1 MAIRLE
7 KKYILDISQQ
17 NVWEAI
23 LDPETLA
30 EILPNCKSLDPIGD
44 HKFDANIEIKI
55 GPIKGQFK
63 SKLSLFDLDPPNGYK
78 FDVNGDGSKGQMRG
92 AGEILLTSMDTDGVM
107 DGFAMSLTRAVA
119 DVVNVPV
126 IASGG
131 AGRPNH
137 FADILAEGG
146 AAAALAASVFHDKVL
161 TINQVKQYVAQRGV
175 PVRLQ

>member
-92 AGEILLTSMDTDGVM
+92 AGEILLTTQDGRTEFIFIATGSVSGIIARVGQRLIEATGKRLM
-107 DGFAMSLTRAVA
+107 VQGFENFKKRITSTQ
-119 DVVNVPV
+119 
-126 IASGG
+126 AS
-131 AGRPNH
+131 
-137 FADILAEGG
+137 
-146 AAAALAASVFHDKVL
+146 
-161 TINQVKQYVAQRGV
+161 
-175 PVRLQ
+175 

>member
-92 AGEILLTSMDTDGVM
+92 AGEILLPTQDGRTEFIFIATGSVSGIIARVGQRLIEATGKRLMDQ
-107 DGFAMSLTRAVA
+107 GFENFKKRIMSTQ
-119 DVVNVPV
+119 
-126 IASGG
+126 
-131 AGRPNH
+131 
-137 FADILAEGG
+137 
-146 AAAALAASVFHDKVL
+146 AA
-161 TINQVKQYVAQRGV
+161 
-175 PVRLQ
+175 

>member
-44 HKFDANIEIKI
+44 HNFDANIEIKI

-92 AGEILLTSMDTDGVM
+92 AGEILLTTQDGRTEFIFIATGSVSGIIARVGQRLIEATGKRLMDQ
-107 DGFAMSLTRAVA
+107 GFENFKKRITSTQ
-119 DVVNVPV
+119 
-126 IASGG
+126 
-131 AGRPNH
+131 
-137 FADILAEGG
+137 
-146 AAAALAASVFHDKVL
+146 AA
-161 TINQVKQYVAQRGV
+161 
-175 PVRLQ
+175 

>member
-44 HKFDANIEIKI
+44 NNFDANIEIKI

-92 AGEILLTSMDTDGVM
+92 AGEILLTTQDGRTEFIFIATGSVSGIIARVGQRLIEATGKRLMDQ
-107 DGFAMSLTRAVA
+107 GFENFKKRIMSTQ
-119 DVVNVPV
+119 
-126 IASGG
+126 
-131 AGRPNH
+131 
-137 FADILAEGG
+137 
-146 AAAALAASVFHDKVL
+146 AA
-161 TINQVKQYVAQRGV
+161 
-175 PVRLQ
+175 

>member
-44 HKFDANIEIKI
+44 NNFDANIEIKI

-63 SKLSLFDLDPPNGYK
+63 SNLSLFDLDPPNGYK

-92 AGEILLTSMDTDGVM
+92 AGEIQLSSQDDGTEFIFTATGSVSGIIARVGQRLIEATGKRLMDQGFENFKKRITSTQ
-107 DGFAMSLTRAVA
+107 
-119 DVVNVPV
+119 
-126 IASGG
+126 
-131 AGRPNH
+131 
-137 FADILAEGG
+137 
-146 AAAALAASVFHDKVL
+146 AA
-161 TINQVKQYVAQRGV
+161 
-175 PVRLQ
+175 

>member
-44 HKFDANIEIKI
+44 HKFNANIEIKI

-78 FDVNGDGSKGQMRG
+78 FDVNGDGSKWQMRG
-92 AGEILLTSMDTDGVM
+92 AGEILLTTQDGRTEFIFIATGSVSGIIARVGQRLIEATGKRLMDQ
-107 DGFAMSLTRAVA
+107 GFENFKKRIMSTQ
-119 DVVNVPV
+119 
-126 IASGG
+126 
-131 AGRPNH
+131 
-137 FADILAEGG
+137 
-146 AAAALAASVFHDKVL
+146 AA
-161 TINQVKQYVAQRGV
+161 
-175 PVRLQ
+175 

>member
-7 KKYILDISQQ
+7 KKYILDIPQQ
-17 NVWEAI
+17 NVWAAI

-44 HKFDANIEIKI
+44 HNFDANIEIKI

-92 AGEILLTSMDTDGVM
+92 TGEIMLSTQDGRTEFIFTATGSVS
-107 DGFAMSLTRAVA
+107 G
-119 DVVNVPV
+119 V
-126 IASGG
+126 IARVGQRLIEATGKRLMDQGFENFKKRITSTQ
-131 AGRPNH
+131 
-137 FADILAEGG
+137 
-146 AAAALAASVFHDKVL
+146 AA
-161 TINQVKQYVAQRGV
+161 
-175 PVRLQ
+175 

>member
-92 AGEILLTSMDTDGVM
+92 AGEILLTTQDGRTEFIFIATGSVSGIIARVGQLLIEATGKRLMDQ
-107 DGFAMSLTRAVA
+107 GFENFKKRIMSTQ
-119 DVVNVPV
+119 
-126 IASGG
+126 
-131 AGRPNH
+131 
-137 FADILAEGG
+137 
-146 AAAALAASVFHDKVL
+146 AA
-161 TINQVKQYVAQRGV
+161 
-175 PVRLQ
+175 

>member
-44 HKFDANIEIKI
+44 HKFNANIEIKI

-92 AGEILLTSMDTDGVM
+92 AGEILLTTQDGRTEFIFIATGSVSGIIARVGQRLIEATGKSLMDQ
-107 DGFAMSLTRAVA
+107 GFENFKKRIMSTQ
-119 DVVNVPV
+119 
-126 IASGG
+126 
-131 AGRPNH
+131 
-137 FADILAEGG
+137 
-146 AAAALAASVFHDKVL
+146 AA
-161 TINQVKQYVAQRGV
+161 
-175 PVRLQ
+175 

>member
-23 LDPETLA
+23 LDPETLT

-92 AGEILLTSMDTDGVM
+92 AGEILLTTQDGRTEFIFIATGSVSGIIARVGQRLIEATGKRLMDQ
-107 DGFAMSLTRAVA
+107 GFENFKKRIMSTQ
-119 DVVNVPV
+119 
-126 IASGG
+126 
-131 AGRPNH
+131 
-137 FADILAEGG
+137 
-146 AAAALAASVFHDKVL
+146 AA
-161 TINQVKQYVAQRGV
+161 
-175 PVRLQ
+175 

>member
-44 HKFDANIEIKI
+44 NNFDANIEIKI

-92 AGEILLTSMDTDGVM
+92 AGEIQLSSQNDGTEFIFTATGSVSGIIARVGQRLIEATGKRLMDQGFENFKKRITSTQ
-107 DGFAMSLTRAVA
+107 
-119 DVVNVPV
+119 
-126 IASGG
+126 
-131 AGRPNH
+131 
-137 FADILAEGG
+137 
-146 AAAALAASVFHDKVL
+146 AA
-161 TINQVKQYVAQRGV
+161 
-175 PVRLQ
+175 

>member
-63 SKLSLFDLDPPNGYK
+63 SKLALFDLDPPNGYK
-78 FDVNGDGSKGQMRG
+78 FNVNGDGSKGQMRG
-92 AGEILLTSMDTDGVM
+92 AGEILLTTQDGRTEFIFIATGSVAGIIARVGQRLIEATGKRLMDQ
-107 DGFAMSLTRAVA
+107 GFENFKKRIMSTQ
-119 DVVNVPV
+119 
-126 IASGG
+126 
-131 AGRPNH
+131 
-137 FADILAEGG
+137 
-146 AAAALAASVFHDKVL
+146 AA
-161 TINQVKQYVAQRGV
+161 
-175 PVRLQ
+175 

>member
-30 EILPNCKSLDPIGD
+30 EILPNCKSLDPLGD
-44 HKFDANIEIKI
+44 HKFNANIEIKI

-92 AGEILLTSMDTDGVM
+92 AGEILLTTQDGRTEFIFIATGSVSGIIARVGQRLIEATGKRLMDQ
-107 DGFAMSLTRAVA
+107 GFENFKKRITST
-119 DVVNVPV
+119 
-126 IASGG
+126 
-131 AGRPNH
+131 H
-137 FADILAEGG
+137 
-146 AAAALAASVFHDKVL
+146 AA
-161 TINQVKQYVAQRGV
+161 
-175 PVRLQ
+175 

>member
-92 AGEILLTSMDTDGVM
+92 TGEIMLATQDGRTE
-107 DGFAMSLTRAVA
+107 FIFT
-119 DVVNVPV
+119 
-126 IASGG
+126 ASGSVSG
-131 AGRPNH
+131 IIARVGQRLIEATGKRLMDQGFEN
-137 FADILAEGG
+137 FKKRIISTQ
-146 AAAALAASVFHDKVL
+146 AA
-161 TINQVKQYVAQRGV
+161 
-175 PVRLQ
+175 

>member
-1 MAIRLE
+1 MAIQLE

-17 NVWEAI
+17 IVWEAI
-23 LDPETLA
+23 LDPESLA

-92 AGEILLTSMDTDGVM
+92 AGEILLTTQDGRTEFIFIATGSVSGIIARVGQRLIEATGKRLMDQ
-107 DGFAMSLTRAVA
+107 GFENFKKRIMSTQ
-119 DVVNVPV
+119 
-126 IASGG
+126 
-131 AGRPNH
+131 
-137 FADILAEGG
+137 
-146 AAAALAASVFHDKVL
+146 AA
-161 TINQVKQYVAQRGV
+161 
-175 PVRLQ
+175 

>member
-7 KKYILDISQQ
+7 KKYILDIPQK

-44 HKFDANIEIKI
+44 HNFDANIEIKI

-92 AGEILLTSMDTDGVM
+92 TGEIMLATQ
-107 DGFAMSLTRAVA
+107 
-119 DVVNVPV
+119 DVRTEF
-126 IASGG
+126 IFTASGSVSG
-131 AGRPNH
+131 IIARVGQRLIEATGKRLMDQGFEN
-137 FADILAEGG
+137 FKKRIISTQ
-146 AAAALAASVFHDKVL
+146 AA
-161 TINQVKQYVAQRGV
+161 
-175 PVRLQ
+175 

>member
-92 AGEILLTSMDTDGVM
+92 AGEILLTTQDGRTEFIFIATGSVSGIIARVGQRLIEATGKRLMDQVFENFKKRIT
-107 DGFAMSLTRAVA
+107 STQ
-119 DVVNVPV
+119 
-126 IASGG
+126 
-131 AGRPNH
+131 
-137 FADILAEGG
+137 
-146 AAAALAASVFHDKVL
+146 AA
-161 TINQVKQYVAQRGV
+161 
-175 PVRLQ
+175 

>member
-44 HKFDANIEIKI
+44 HKFDANIEIII

-92 AGEILLTSMDTDGVM
+92 TGEIMLSTQDGRTEFIFTATGSVSGIIARVGQRLIEATGKRLMDQGFENFKKKITSTQ
-107 DGFAMSLTRAVA
+107 
-119 DVVNVPV
+119 
-126 IASGG
+126 
-131 AGRPNH
+131 
-137 FADILAEGG
+137 
-146 AAAALAASVFHDKVL
+146 AA
-161 TINQVKQYVAQRGV
+161 
-175 PVRLQ
+175 

>member
-7 KKYILDISQQ
+7 KKYILDIPQK

-44 HKFDANIEIKI
+44 HKFNANIEIKI

-92 AGEILLTSMDTDGVM
+92 TGEIMLVTQDGRTE
-107 DGFAMSLTRAVA
+107 FIFT
-119 DVVNVPV
+119 
-126 IASGG
+126 ASGSVSG
-131 AGRPNH
+131 IIARVGQRLIEATGKRLMDQGFEN
-137 FADILAEGG
+137 FKKRIISTQ
-146 AAAALAASVFHDKVL
+146 AA
-161 TINQVKQYVAQRGV
+161 
-175 PVRLQ
+175 

>member
-44 HKFDANIEIKI
+44 HKFNANIEIKI

-63 SKLSLFDLDPPNGYK
+63 SKLSLFDWDPPNGYK

-92 AGEILLTSMDTDGVM
+92 AGEILLTTQDGRTEFIFIATGSVSGIIARVGQRLIEATGKRLMDQ
-107 DGFAMSLTRAVA
+107 GFENFKKRITSTQ
-119 DVVNVPV
+119 
-126 IASGG
+126 
-131 AGRPNH
+131 
-137 FADILAEGG
+137 
-146 AAAALAASVFHDKVL
+146 AA
-161 TINQVKQYVAQRGV
+161 
-175 PVRLQ
+175 

>member
-44 HKFDANIEIKI
+44 HKFNANIEIKI

-92 AGEILLTSMDTDGVM
+92 AGEILLTTQDGRTEFIFIATGSVSGIIARVGQRLIEATGKRLMDQ
-107 DGFAMSLTRAVA
+107 GFDNFKKRIMSTQ
-119 DVVNVPV
+119 
-126 IASGG
+126 
-131 AGRPNH
+131 
-137 FADILAEGG
+137 
-146 AAAALAASVFHDKVL
+146 AA
-161 TINQVKQYVAQRGV
+161 
-175 PVRLQ
+175 

>member
-7 KKYILDISQQ
+7 KKYILDIPQK

-44 HKFDANIEIKI
+44 HKFDAYIEIKI

-92 AGEILLTSMDTDGVM
+92 TGEIMLATQDGRTE
-107 DGFAMSLTRAVA
+107 FIFT
-119 DVVNVPV
+119 
-126 IASGG
+126 ASGSV
-131 AGRPNH
+131 AGIIARVGQRLIEATGKRLMDQGFEN
-137 FADILAEGG
+137 FKKRITSTQ
-146 AAAALAASVFHDKVL
+146 AA
-161 TINQVKQYVAQRGV
+161 
-175 PVRLQ
+175 

>member
-78 FDVNGDGSKGQMRG
+78 FNVNGDGSKGQMRG
-92 AGEILLTSMDTDGVM
+92 AGEILLTTQDGRTEFIFIATGSVSGIIARVGQRLIEATGKRLMDQ
-107 DGFAMSLTRAVA
+107 GFENFKKRIMSTQ
-119 DVVNVPV
+119 
-126 IASGG
+126 
-131 AGRPNH
+131 
-137 FADILAEGG
+137 
-146 AAAALAASVFHDKVL
+146 AA
-161 TINQVKQYVAQRGV
+161 
-175 PVRLQ
+175 

>member
-92 AGEILLTSMDTDGVM
+92 AGEILLTTQDGRTEFIFIATGSVSGIIARVGQRLIEATGKRLMDQ
-107 DGFAMSLTRAVA
+107 GFENFKKRITSTQ
-119 DVVNVPV
+119 
-126 IASGG
+126 
-131 AGRPNH
+131 
-137 FADILAEGG
+137 
-146 AAAALAASVFHDKVL
+146 AA
-161 TINQVKQYVAQRGV
+161 
-175 PVRLQ
+175 

>member
-7 KKYILDISQQ
+7 KKYILDIPQK

-44 HKFDANIEIKI
+44 HNFDANIEIKI

-63 SKLSLFDLDPPNGYK
+63 SKLSLYDLDPPNGYK

-92 AGEILLTSMDTDGVM
+92 AGEILLTTQDGRTEFIFIATGSVSGIIARVGQRLIEATGKRLMDQ
-107 DGFAMSLTRAVA
+107 GFENFKKRIISTQ
-119 DVVNVPV
+119 
-126 IASGG
+126 
-131 AGRPNH
+131 
-137 FADILAEGG
+137 
-146 AAAALAASVFHDKVL
+146 AA
-161 TINQVKQYVAQRGV
+161 
-175 PVRLQ
+175 

>member
-7 KKYILDISQQ
+7 KKYILDIPQK

-44 HKFDANIEIKI
+44 HNFDANIEIKI

-63 SKLSLFDLDPPNGYK
+63 SKLSLYDFDPPNGYK

-92 AGEILLTSMDTDGVM
+92 TGKIMLATQDDRTEFIFT
-107 DGFAMSLTRAVA
+107 
-119 DVVNVPV
+119 
-126 IASGG
+126 ASGSVSG
-131 AGRPNH
+131 IIARVGQRLIEATGKRLMDQGFEN
-137 FADILAEGG
+137 FKKRIISTQ
-146 AAAALAASVFHDKVL
+146 AA
-161 TINQVKQYVAQRGV
+161 
-175 PVRLQ
+175 

>member
-92 AGEILLTSMDTDGVM
+92 AGEILLTTQDGRTEFIFIATGSVSGIIARVGQRLIEATGKKLMDQ
-107 DGFAMSLTRAVA
+107 GFENFKKRIMSTQ
-119 DVVNVPV
+119 
-126 IASGG
+126 
-131 AGRPNH
+131 
-137 FADILAEGG
+137 
-146 AAAALAASVFHDKVL
+146 AA
-161 TINQVKQYVAQRGV
+161 
-175 PVRLQ
+175 

>member
-30 EILPNCKSLDPIGD
+30 EILPNCKSLNPIGD
-44 HKFDANIEIKI
+44 NKFNANIEIKI

-92 AGEILLTSMDTDGVM
+92 TGEIMLATQDGRTEFIFTATGSVSGIIARVGQRLIEATGKRLMDQ
-107 DGFAMSLTRAVA
+107 GFENFKKRIMSTQ
-119 DVVNVPV
+119 
-126 IASGG
+126 
-131 AGRPNH
+131 
-137 FADILAEGG
+137 
-146 AAAALAASVFHDKVL
+146 AA
-161 TINQVKQYVAQRGV
+161 
-175 PVRLQ
+175 

>member
-1 MAIRLE
+1 LAIRLE

-44 HKFDANIEIKI
+44 HKFNANIEIKI

-92 AGEILLTSMDTDGVM
+92 AGEILLTTQDGRTEFIFIATGSVSGIIARVGQRLIEATGKRLMDQ
-107 DGFAMSLTRAVA
+107 GFENFKKRIMSTQ
-119 DVVNVPV
+119 
-126 IASGG
+126 
-131 AGRPNH
+131 
-137 FADILAEGG
+137 
-146 AAAALAASVFHDKVL
+146 AA
-161 TINQVKQYVAQRGV
+161 
-175 PVRLQ
+175 

>member
-44 HKFDANIEIKI
+44 HKFNANIEIKI

-92 AGEILLTSMDTDGVM
+92 AGEILLTTQDGL
-107 DGFAMSLTRAVA
+107 SL
-119 DVVNVPV
+119 
-126 IASGG
+126 I
-131 AGRPNH
+131 H
-137 FADILAEGG
+137 I
-146 AAAALAASVFHDKVL
+146 
-161 TINQVKQYVAQRGV
+161 
-175 PVRLQ
+175 

>member
-30 EILPNCKSLDPIGD
+30 DILPNCKSLDPIGD

-92 AGEILLTSMDTDGVM
+92 AGEILLTTQDGRTEFIFIATGSVSGIIARVGQRLIEATGKRLMDQ
-107 DGFAMSLTRAVA
+107 GFENFKKRIMSTQ
-119 DVVNVPV
+119 
-126 IASGG
+126 
-131 AGRPNH
+131 
-137 FADILAEGG
+137 
-146 AAAALAASVFHDKVL
+146 AA
-161 TINQVKQYVAQRGV
+161 
-175 PVRLQ
+175 

>member
-7 KKYILDISQQ
+7 KKYILDIPQK

-44 HKFDANIEIKI
+44 HNFDANIEIKI

-92 AGEILLTSMDTDGVM
+92 AGKIMLATQDGRTEFIFIATGSVSGIIARVGQRLIEATGKRLMDQ
-107 DGFAMSLTRAVA
+107 GFENFKKRIMSTQ
-119 DVVNVPV
+119 
-126 IASGG
+126 
-131 AGRPNH
+131 
-137 FADILAEGG
+137 
-146 AAAALAASVFHDKVL
+146 AA
-161 TINQVKQYVAQRGV
+161 
-175 PVRLQ
+175 